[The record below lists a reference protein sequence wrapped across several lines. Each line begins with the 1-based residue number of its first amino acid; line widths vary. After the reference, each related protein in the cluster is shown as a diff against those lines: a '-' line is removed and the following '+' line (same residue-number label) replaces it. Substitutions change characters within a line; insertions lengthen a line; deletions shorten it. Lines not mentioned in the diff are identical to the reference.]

1 MEEKENITE
10 EIKEIESLNMTDIE
24 AGEITILL
32 KESSNGKPYNAI
44 FPLLHGPNG
53 EDGTIQGLFEV
64 LDLPYVG
71 NGVLAASSS
80 MDKLVMKQL
89 FEHRGLPQ
97 LPYISFLR
105 SEYEKYEGNII
116 KLVKD
121 KLTYP
126 VFVKPANLGSSVG
139 ISKCNNEDELKSGIE
154 EAFQFDR
161 KLVIEQGI
169 NAREVEVAVLGNDY
183 PETTWPGEV
192 IKDVAF
198 YDYKSKYKDGKIS
211 LQIPAELDE
220 EVQMTLRNMALEAF
234 KATDCSGLVRA
245 DFFVTEDNQIFINE
259 TNAMP
264 GFTAFSMYP
273 SLWENMGLSY
283 SDLITKL
290 IDLAKER
297 HEDKKKTNTQL
308 TKRGIHK

>member
-1 MEEKENITE
+1 M
-10 EIKEIESLNMTDIE
+10 
-24 AGEITILL
+24 
-32 KESSNGKPYNAI
+32 
-44 FPLLHGPNG
+44 
-53 EDGTIQGLFEV
+53 
-64 LDLPYVG
+64 
-71 NGVLAASSS
+71 
-80 MDKLVMKQL
+80 
-89 FEHRGLPQ
+89 
-97 LPYISFLR
+97 
-105 SEYEKYEGNII
+105 
-116 KLVKD
+116 VKD
-121 KLTYP
+121 KLEYP

-139 ISKCNNEDELKSGIE
+139 ISKCNDEQELKAGIA

-192 IKDVAF
+192 KDVAF
-198 YDYKSKYKDGKIS
+198 YDYKSKYKDGKIR
-211 LQIPAELDE
+211 LQIPAELDQ
-220 EVQMTLRNMALEAF
+220 EVQLTLRNMALEAF

-273 SLWENMGLSY
+273 SLWGNMGLSY

-290 IDLAKER
+290 IELAKER
-297 HEDKKKTNTQL
+297 YEDKKKN
-308 TKRGIHK
+308 KYSID